1 MRCSHGEPQNGC
13 GDSGPYWPHDVIRA
27 RRRKL
32 QVFRAVV
39 LILLG
44 AFFLVPIGAMFEF
57 STRGNTMD
65 APRTFSNWTSIFT
78 FPDLVQAIIAS
89 LELAAITALAML
101 LLLVPTMIWIRLRL
115 ARLRRVMEFICLLPL
130 TIPAI
135 VLVVGLLPI
144 YLWVSFYGDSIYPGA
159 GDSILTLAIAYVIL
173 VLPYTYRTLDAGLS
187 AIDVKTL
194 SEAAR
199 SLGAGWPTVILR
211 VIVPNM
217 PGAILNSCLLAVALV
232 LGEYTIANLFNFE
245 NLQVALVTLGRLNA
259 GVSITV
265 ALAGLIFTFGL
276 LVALSFV
283 GRARSQTKLA
293 APKANAAVPRVSAS
307 SGPVWGQK
315 T

>member
-1 MRCSHGEPQNGC
+1 M
-13 GDSGPYWPHDVIRA
+13 IRA

-32 QVFRAVV
+32 QIFRAVV

-44 AFFLVPIGAMFEF
+44 AFFLVPIGSMFEF

-65 APRTFSNWTSIFT
+65 APRTLAYWASIFT
-78 FPDLVQAIIAS
+78 FPDLVQAMIAS

-115 ARLRRVMEFICLLPL
+115 PRLRRVMEFICLLPL

-135 VLVVGLLPI
+135 VLVVGLFPI
-144 YLWVSFYGDSIYPGA
+144 YLWVSFYGDAIYPGA
-159 GDSILTLAIAYVIL
+159 GDSILTLAFTYVIL

-217 PGAILNSCLLAVALV
+217 PAAILNSCLLAVALV
-232 LGEYTIANLFNFE
+232 LGEYTVANLLNFE

-259 GVSITV
+259 GVSIAV
-265 ALAGLIFTFGL
+265 AVAGLMFTFGL

-283 GRARSQTKLA
+283 GRTRSQVKPA
-293 APKANAAVPRVSAS
+293 APKAKADVPRVSAS
-307 SGPVWGQK
+307 SGPVWGQR

>member
-1 MRCSHGEPQNGC
+1 LSWWWGCSPSTC
-13 GDSGPYWPHDVIRA
+13 GYRFTAIPSTP
-27 RRRKL
+27 
-32 QVFRAVV
+32 
-39 LILLG
+39 
-44 AFFLVPIGAMFEF
+44 AF
-57 STRGNTMD
+57 
-65 APRTFSNWTSIFT
+65 
-78 FPDLVQAIIAS
+78 
-89 LELAAITALAML
+89 
-101 LLLVPTMIWIRLRL
+101 
-115 ARLRRVMEFICLLPL
+115 
-130 TIPAI
+130 
-135 VLVVGLLPI
+135 
-144 YLWVSFYGDSIYPGA
+144 
-159 GDSILTLAIAYVIL
+159 AYVIL

-259 GVSITV
+259 GVSIAV

-283 GRARSQTKLA
+283 GRPRSQTKLA
-293 APKANAAVPRVSAS
+293 APKANAVLPQVSAS
-307 SGPVWGQK
+307 SGPVWGQR